1 MGKKGAIINFEEGIF
16 GNAGTPLTKDNII
29 VFADDES
36 QGAPVSH
43 THEIADVNGLQGEL
57 DGKVDDSQVLTDV
70 PAGAV
75 FTDTTY
81 NNLNQLGTRSY
92 LDLQNIPTTF
102 APSAHNHPISDITNL
117 QTTLDGKVNLEGA
130 NTLTGN
136 LTLNGGDLSFLG
148 NSDFLVSG
156 NRYAFR
162 YSADQNYGMYF
173 NSSSARIET
182 KGAGGAVR
190 WYSDVG
196 NGNMW
201 AGGIITASGG
211 NSTNWNTAFGWG
223 NHAGLY
229 EPQLGNPSTDGYVLS
244 STAAGV
250 RSWVPAATGG
260 SADGNNYPT
269 GVTFVGGSLAIQRSG
284 LSDISVVIDGRYE
297 LAFSKKSAFN
307 KDFGTTSST
316 VAYGNHLH
324 TGVYEPVFTK
334 NSAFNKN
341 FAGSGSATTVARSDH
356 NHAGVYATES
366 HDHDDQYAPVES
378 TVNVSASR
386 SLTAADNGKTL
397 ICTNTITL
405 TVPSGLGSNFSCNVL
420 SDNTGGQV
428 ITIVGS
434 GVTLKAPHG
443 TKLLAGY
450 TCNIGKR
457 TGIETFDIQ
466 GELTT

>member
-1 MGKKGAIINFEEGIF
+1 MGKKGAIINFEEGVF

-29 VFADDES
+29 VFGDDES

-57 DGKVDDSQVLTDV
+57 DGKVDNSQVLTDV

-75 FTDTTY
+75 FTDTVYSHPTQTVIET
-81 NNLNQLGTRSY
+81 NTLTGAVVVSRIAVDDKGHTTVVATRT
-92 LDLQNIPTTF
+92 LTP
-102 APSAHNHPISDITNL
+102 ADIAA
-117 QTTLDGKVNLEGA
+117 VALEGD

-173 NSSSARIET
+173 NSTSGRVET

-229 EPQLGNPSTDGYVLS
+229 APISHVHAGEDITTGTIARERVGVKPVKYVYDTDL
-244 STAAGV
+244 TAGKYIAIEEDKNYWLQFLTGADAIIQIDDSFGAGFELE
-250 RSWVPAATGG
+250 G
-260 SADGNNYPT
+260 SAAINNTLTVEGIGGCNVYYPDGFTSVIEKKGVFGWKQTGNNY
-269 GVTFVGGSLAIQRSG
+269 GML
-284 LSDISVVIDGRYE
+284 
-297 LAFSKKSAFN
+297 
-307 KDFGTTSST
+307 FG
-316 VAYGNHLH
+316 A
-324 TGVYEPVFTK
+324 
-334 NSAFNKN
+334 
-341 FAGSGSATTVARSDH
+341 
-356 NHAGVYATES
+356 
-366 HDHDDQYAPVES
+366 
-378 TVNVSASR
+378 
-386 SLTAADNGKTL
+386 L
-397 ICTNTITL
+397 I
-405 TVPSGLGSNFSCNVL
+405 P
-420 SDNTGGQV
+420 
-428 ITIVGS
+428 
-434 GVTLKAPHG
+434 A
-443 TKLLAGY
+443 
-450 TCNIGKR
+450 
-457 TGIETFDIQ
+457 
-466 GELTT
+466 